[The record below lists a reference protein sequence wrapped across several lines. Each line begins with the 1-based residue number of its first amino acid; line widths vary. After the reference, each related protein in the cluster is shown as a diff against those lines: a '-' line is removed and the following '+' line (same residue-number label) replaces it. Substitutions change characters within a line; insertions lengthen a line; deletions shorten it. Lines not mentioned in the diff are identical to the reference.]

1 MAQGIMTRF
10 IPCTASK
17 GSRIKAEWTIGGY
30 ATKSVTIG
38 YPHQLSQSD
47 AHLFVA
53 LELIRRNQSYDGI
66 NLLEYYKQ
74 KGYNL
79 VSVETEKGYVFAI
92 DFGHN
97 VVDITKQ

>member
-17 GSRIKAEWTIGGY
+17 GSRIKAEWSVGGY
-30 ATKSVTIG
+30 ATKSVTLG
-38 YPHQLSQSD
+38 YPHELNQSD

-53 LELIRRNQSYDGI
+53 VELIRRNTSYDGI
-66 NLLEYYKQ
+66 NLLEYFKQ
-74 KGYNL
+74 QGYNL
-79 VSVETEKGYVFAI
+79 VSCETEKGYVFAI

-97 VVDITKQ
+97 VVEV